1 MNFSKGFLVLFHLL
15 AVIFQ
20 VILIGSIPNINM
32 TYYYI
37 FVASTAITY
46 LFNTYTTYPVKFHSN
61 SETESKDESDE
72 E

>member
-15 AVIFQ
+15 AVVFQ

-37 FVASTAITY
+37 FVVSTAITY
-46 LFNTYTTYPVKFHSN
+46 LFNTYTTYHVKFHSD
-61 SETESKDESDE
+61 SESKDESDE